1 MTARLQGKAEERLI
15 QTLACGASIEGA
27 ARECGASSRTVH
39 RRLADPE
46 FRRRVQQIRSDMMQR
61 IAGSLTAASTEAM
74 RTLLELMKPTVSPT
88 IRLGAA
94 RTVLECAM
102 RMNEFTEL
110 EDRVAEMEKEPAEPQ
125 RRIA

>member
-1 MTARLQGKAEERLI
+1 MVARLEGKVEERLI

-27 ARECGASSRTVH
+27 ARECGASSRTIH
-39 RRLADPE
+39 RRLADPQ

-74 RTLLELMKPTVSPT
+74 RTLIELMKPTSPAT

-110 EDRVAEMEKEPAEPQ
+110 EDRVAEMEQEPQ
-125 RRIA
+125 PNMRIA

>member
-1 MTARLQGKAEERLI
+1 MVARLEGKVEERLI

-27 ARECGASSRTVH
+27 ARECGASSRTIH
-39 RRLADPE
+39 RRLADPQ

-74 RTLLELMKPTVSPT
+74 RTLIELMKPTSPAT
-88 IRLGAA
+88 NRLGAA

-110 EDRVAEMEKEPAEPQ
+110 EDRVAEMEQEPQ
-125 RRIA
+125 PNMRIA